1 MIQVKLNTIL
11 ESMDTLKELAQK
23 ELRGRTAYQVGK
35 LIKKIDEEFSLFNE
49 TREKLIHK
57 YAAVDENGEF
67 ILNENNA
74 YTFKD
79 NNYNLFMDEIN
90 SLVGTEISID
100 ASPIQLD
107 DISELQF
114 TPAQMV
120 QLDPFIE
127 E

>member
-49 TREKLIHK
+49 TREKLIRK
-57 YAAVDENGEF
+57 YAAVDEDGEF

-107 DISELQF
+107 DISDLQF

>member
-23 ELRGRTAYQVGK
+23 ELKGRTAYQVGK

-49 TREKLIHK
+49 TREKLIRK

-100 ASPIQLD
+100 ASPIPLD